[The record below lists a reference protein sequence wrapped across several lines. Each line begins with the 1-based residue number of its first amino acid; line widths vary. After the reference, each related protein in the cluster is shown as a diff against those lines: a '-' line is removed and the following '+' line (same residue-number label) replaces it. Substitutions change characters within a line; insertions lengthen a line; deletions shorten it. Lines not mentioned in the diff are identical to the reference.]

1 MRPARLPACLPGCI
15 LVDLLMGIQ
24 NNCGLQ
30 AARGFAPTEPAQPRR
45 CPCLAVSKW
54 WYLAISVIVA
64 ILFSCY
70 LVYHIQLVM
79 GGKKVAISPDEYVF
93 ASVQASGG
101 GGWRAGWAEDDGQRQ
116 PAAAPG

>member
-1 MRPARLPACLPGCI
+1 
-15 LVDLLMGIQ
+15 
-24 NNCGLQ
+24 
-30 AARGFAPTEPAQPRR
+30 
-45 CPCLAVSKW
+45 VSKW

-93 ASVQASGG
+93 ASVQASGRR
-101 GGWRAGWAEDDGQRQ
+101 WWSVGWAEDDGQSRQ
-116 PAAAPG
+116 PAPLLLAGLAPWAAMAGSCDTGGSKPD